1 MKSEAW
7 KGRIRVGQW
16 VADNATGDLCGP
28 EAELRLEPKV
38 MDLLYLLASHAGQ
51 PVARGRIMAALWP
64 GLVVGEDS
72 LARTVSKLRQAL
84 GDDAKSP
91 RYVETLAKRGYRLLA
106 EVELLASDS
115 NKSVMPPQAKLK
127 SGSWRAW
134 ALAGMVAVLAIAI
147 GALAWSNR
155 ISSATSTSSLGT
167 EGSNLLLARADDYY
181 FQFSRSDNEA
191 AIELY
196 ERVLG
201 LRPDDPNALAGLAN
215 ALVQRC
221 IRWPMADEKKA
232 QEFTRLGDALAN
244 GHLQREP
251 ARAQLQRAR
260 RLAQRAVAVS
270 PESSVAYK
278 SLGFVS
284 SAQGQFEP
292 ALGSYKRAVQLDHDA
307 WGAMINIGD
316 LLEIMG
322 RGDEALPY
330 FERAYAAMSR
340 VYARNPVQVRP
351 WYAPLGVLIAERYRA
366 RGDLSAAETW
376 YRRVLAEAPMQRDAI
391 RGLAAVLKK
400 GGDSAGA
407 ERLCMELERRLGP
420 DPECQNQ
427 RARDPD
433 GISAGES
440 SDQ

>member
-16 VADNATGDLCGP
+16 VADKATGDLCGP

-38 MDLLYLLASHAGQ
+38 MDLLYLLAAHAGQ
-51 PVARGRIMAALWP
+51 PVAREQIMAALWP
-64 GLVVGEDS
+64 GLLVGEDS

-106 EVELLASDS
+106 EVELLASHS
-115 NKSVMPPQAKLK
+115 NTSVGPSQARLPG
-127 SGSWRAW
+127 GSWRAW
-134 ALAGMVAVLAIAI
+134 GLAGMVAVLAIAI
-147 GALAWSNR
+147 GVFAWGNR
-155 ISSATSTSSLGT
+155 IPSASSISSLGT
-167 EGSNLLLARADDYY
+167 QGSSLLLARADDYY

-215 ALVQRC
+215 ALVQRS
-221 IRWPMADEKKA
+221 IRWPMAEQKDA
-232 QEFTRLGDALAN
+232 REFTRLGDALAN

-260 RLAQRAVAVS
+260 QLAQRAVAVA
-270 PESSVAYK
+270 PESSAAYK
-278 SLGFVS
+278 ALGFVS

-292 ALGSYKRAVQLDHDA
+292 ALGSYERAVQLDHDA
-307 WGAMINIGD
+307 WGAMINTGD

-340 VYARNPVQVRP
+340 AYARNPVQVRP
-351 WYAPLGVLIAERYRA
+351 WYASLGVLVAERYRA

-376 YRRVLAEAPMQRDAI
+376 YRRVLAESPMQRDAV
-391 RGLAAVLKK
+391 RGLAAVLRK

-420 DPECQNQ
+420 DPDCQSKTHL
-427 RARDPD
+427 DPA
-433 GISAGES
+433 GI
-440 SDQ
+440 